1 MTKYYTRACN
11 FYYGANAKLLI
22 KKKLAL
28 PLCGNKN
35 IAFDKVEVISRN
47 NKKVLSKTI
56 KINQIENLGISS
68 KKKVKEDLKKIV
80 LKRKN
85 FLNNINF
92 SEPSIMGIL
101 NLTPDSFSDGG
112 KFNKKQK
119 AQKHIKKMIKAG
131 AKIID
136 VGGESTR
143 PGSKTV
149 PIKEEWKRVK
159 NTIKNFKRRYKKI
172 CLSIDTRK
180 SDIMINA
187 IKLKVDLVNDV
198 SGFSYEKKSLSKLKK
213 YNIAKVLH
221 HMQGT
226 PNTMQKNPKYKNVL
240 LDIYDFFDNG
250 IKKIKNKKIVVDP
263 GIGFGKN
270 LKHNLTLISKISL
283 FHSLGFPI
291 LIGTS
296 RKRFIS
302 QISGDYDS
310 KERIGG
316 TIASVLFLLSQGV
329 QIFRVHDVKEV
340 KQGILVFE
348 KILSNFKN

>member
-1 MTKYYTRACN
+1 MIKYYTRACN
-11 FYYGANAKLLI
+11 FYYGKNAKELI

-35 IAFDKVEVISRN
+35 FAFDKVEIIKRE
-47 NKKVLSKTI
+47 KKK
-56 KINQIENLGISS
+56 ISS
-68 KKKVKEDLKKIV
+68 KIININKIEKLKILIKEKIKKDLKKIV

-85 FLNNINF
+85 FLKNVNF
-92 SEPSIMGIL
+92 LEPSIMGIL

-112 KFNKKQK
+112 KFNSEVK
-119 AQKHIKKMIKAG
+119 AKKHILDMINVG

-136 VGGESTR
+136 IGGESTR
-143 PGSKTV
+143 PESKLE
-149 PIKEEWKRVK
+149 IKNMEWKRIQNV
-159 NTIKNFKRRYKKI
+159 IKNFKKNHKKI

-180 SDIMINA
+180 SEVMIKA
-187 IKLKVDLVNDV
+187 INNGADLINDV
-198 SGFSYEKKSLSKLKK
+198 SGFKYENQSLLKLKK

-240 LDIYDFFDNG
+240 LDIYDFFEDN
-250 IKKIKNKKIVVDP
+250 IKKFDNKKILIDP

-302 QISGDYDS
+302 QISGVNDS

-329 QIFRVHDVKEV
+329 QVFRVHNVNEV
-340 KQGILVFE
+340 KQGILVFN
-348 KILSNFKN
+348 KILENFEN

>member
-1 MTKYYTRACN
+1 MKKYYTRACN

-22 KKKLAL
+22 KKKIAL

-35 IAFDKVEVISRN
+35 IAFDKVEVFTRN
-47 NKKVLSKTI
+47 NNKVSSQIINLK
-56 KINQIENLGISS
+56 KINNLNNPL
-68 KKKVKEDLKKIV
+68 KKKVKNDLKKITF
-80 LKRKN
+80 KRKN
-85 FLNNINF
+85 FLKNVNF
-92 SEPSIMGIL
+92 STPSIMGVL

-112 KFNKKQK
+112 KFVNAKK
-119 AQKHIKKMIKAG
+119 ANAHISSMVNCG
-131 AKIID
+131 VNIID

-149 PIKEEWKRVK
+149 PTNIEWERIKDVVK
-159 NTIKNFKRRYKKI
+159 NFEKKNKKI

-180 SDIMINA
+180 SEIMIKS
-187 IKLKVDLVNDV
+187 IKHGANLINDV
-198 SGFSYEKKSLSKLKK
+198 SGFTYENQSLSKLKK

-226 PNTMQKNPKYKNVL
+226 PNMMQKKPKYKNVL
-240 LDIYDFFDNG
+240 LDIYDFFEKN
-250 IKKIKNKKIVVDP
+250 IKKIPDKKIVVDP

-270 LKHNLTLISKISL
+270 LKHNLTLISNVSL

-296 RKRFIS
+296 RKRFIN
-302 QISGDYDS
+302 QISEKYDT

-316 TIASVLFLLSQGV
+316 TLGSILFLLSQGV
-329 QIFRVHDVKEV
+329 QVFRVHNVSEV
-340 KQGILVFE
+340 KQGIIIFK
-348 KILSNFKN
+348 KILFDT